1 MLSTKANVGLFV
13 TAGVVLFAV
22 GLFWIGDRK
31 KVFSRGFEVHT
42 TFEKVAG
49 LEPGANVRV
58 GGLDAGEVKKIE
70 IPADGQTGYLLR
82 IRLDRKFLPLI
93 RQDSIAL
100 IQTDGLVGNK
110 FLEIEKGSE
119 EIPECAD
126 PCMITSVETSD
137 FPDLMR
143 QASGLLRNTDRAIQN
158 AGEVAD
164 NMNRV
169 LGTFLTRD
177 QNGKDGASNLNATVA
192 SAQAAMTNLADNTEA
207 LKHNFF
213 FRGFF
218 NKRGFFNL
226 NELNPTDYR
235 DSNFVKSK
243 TAKRVWLEGKR
254 LFTTKDELSADG
266 KKQLDQTMAE
276 FVAYLPNSPIMV
288 EGYST
293 DGSAEERYRK
303 AQQRSV
309 AAQQYLQQKFQLNP
323 KYVGAIPLVDQPP
336 PKTGQTTWDG
346 IALVMVPAK

>member
-1 MLSTKANVGLFV
+1 V
-13 TAGVVLFAV
+13 
-22 GLFWIGDRK
+22 
-31 KVFSRGFEVHT
+31 
-42 TFEKVAG
+42 
-49 LEPGANVRV
+49 
-58 GGLDAGEVKKIE
+58 
-70 IPADGQTGYLLR
+70 PADGQTGYVLR
-82 IRLDRKFLPLI
+82 IRLDRKFRPLV
-93 RQDSIAL
+93 RQDSVAV

-126 PCMITSVETSD
+126 PCMISSVEAFD

-143 QASGLLRNTDRAIQN
+143 EARGLLRNTDAAIQS
-158 AGEVAD
+158 AGQVAD
-164 NMNRV
+164 NMNRA
-169 LGTFLTRD
+169 LGTFLTRGE
-177 QNGKDGASNLNATVA
+177 NGKDGAANLAATMA
-192 SAQAAMTNLADNTEA
+192 SAQTAMTNLADNTEA

-243 TAKRVWLEGKR
+243 TVKRAWLEGKR
-254 LFTTKDELSADG
+254 LFTTTRAGMEELSADG
-266 KKQLDQTMAE
+266 KKQLDQAMAD

-293 DGSAEERYRK
+293 GGSAEERYRK

-309 AAQQYLQQKFQLNP
+309 AAQTYLQQKFQLNP

-336 PKTGQTTWDG
+336 PKSGQTTWDG